1 RTKRAISPTRP
12 PARSLAMR
20 CRWSSRS
27 RSSAGASASRASS
40 ATMAATSTA
49 GSGLRPTASTWTWRR
64 AGRCSASSAGRAP
77 TTARRSGGPTAAA
90 RARGGD
96 AAFAGGGSALAHRPG
111 RHTRVNFL
119 GRYTFLYDLP
129 ATAQSVRA
137 DEKSHIVSAEAGYQ
151 VTRRWELGGRYALK
165 QAEIRTE
172 RDSGSWLQSQPNLS
186 VLRARY
192 HLLSQLD
199 AVGEYRWLWNPK
211 VGDQQDGALL
221 ALYRNI
227 TSNVTLGAGFNATHF
242 SDDLTDLDHD
252 AYGWFVRLL
261 GKY

>member
-1 RTKRAISPTRP
+1 YQKGDIAD
-12 PARSLAMR
+12 A
-20 CRWSSRS
+20 
-27 RSSAGASASRASS
+27 
-40 ATMAATSTA
+40 TA
-49 GSGLRPTASTWTWRR
+49 GSIARNAVSMELTVQKLRRR
-64 AGRCSASSAGRAP
+64 FSLKGELRDD
-77 TTARRSGGPTAAA
+77 
-90 RARGGD
+90 GGD
-96 AAFAGGGSALAHRPG
+96 VDRRQWLTTNRFDLDLAESWTVLGKLSWSRTDDRKAQAADAQFVESGLGLAYRRV
-111 RHTRVNFL
+111 RHNRVNFL